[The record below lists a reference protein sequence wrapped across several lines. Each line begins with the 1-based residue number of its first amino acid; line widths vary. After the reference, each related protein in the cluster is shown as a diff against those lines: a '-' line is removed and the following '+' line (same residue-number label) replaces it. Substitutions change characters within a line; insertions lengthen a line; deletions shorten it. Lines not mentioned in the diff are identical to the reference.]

1 MKCQYLMT
9 TKCASKKSFREMK
22 RRILLSPELLN
33 FKLGTTVHKI
43 IILNTRMFTLMKSD
57 NLILLAS
64 STGGWDPTVNVQYTE
79 LQLLSN
85 RKNECSG

>member
-9 TKCASKKSFREMK
+9 TKCASKKPFREMK
-22 RRILLSPELLN
+22 RRILSSPELLN

-43 IILNTRMFTLMKSD
+43 IILNTRMFTLMESG
-57 NLILLAS
+57 NLIFLAD

-79 LQLLSN
+79 L
-85 RKNECSG
+85 

>member
-43 IILNTRMFTLMKSD
+43 VILNTRMFTLVESG
-57 NLILLAS
+57 NLILLAG

-79 LQLLSN
+79 LWLLSN
-85 RKNECSG
+85 KQEK